1 MRIVAGIHRG
11 RVLRATLG
19 LSIRPTLDRVREA
32 VFNILAH
39 RLDWDGLAGARVL
52 DVFAG
57 SGACGLEAL
66 SRGAAHA
73 VFIDRDAAAL
83 ACIRRNAAAL
93 GEDARITLIQAD
105 ATRLGPPPVA
115 GTGGGFALA
124 FLDPPYG
131 AGLAAPALG
140 ALADHGWLEA
150 GAIAVVETGCSEA
163 LTPPKPFV
171 LRDQRTYGP
180 ARVRFL
186 SLG

>member
-11 RVLRATLG
+11 RVLRATPG

-39 RLDWDGLAGARVL
+39 GLDWDGLAGARVL

-57 SGACGLEAL
+57 TGACGLEAL

-93 GEDARITLIQAD
+93 GEDARITLLRAD
-105 ATRLGPPPVA
+105 ATRLGPPPPA
-115 GTGGGFALA
+115 TGGGFTLA

-140 ALADHGWLEA
+140 ALAKCGWLGA
-150 GAIAVVETGCSEA
+150 GAVAVVETGCGEA
-163 LTPPKPFV
+163 LTPPTPFR

-180 ARVRFL
+180 ARVSFL
-186 SLG
+186 GLG